1 MQNAL
6 LQTHLY
12 SFFFLYC
19 YLFVHLVLF
28 GIMIYLYRV
37 QIWNKFKMPANSPFL
52 FSIAVGVLSFW
63 LTFHRQFILLHR
75 FSNWPKRALTSRFLI
90 SLLNYC
96 RVPTEYFV
104 ELLRKALEDVN
115 KARHKPRDSLE
126 GRFIT
131 TCLYYKDRSYTV
143 WVSGQMVTFQLFCH
157 WII

>member
-12 SFFFLYC
+12 SFFSFIVICLYIWYC
-19 YLFVHLVLF
+19 LVLWYTY
-28 GIMIYLYRV
+28 IES
-37 QIWNKFKMPANSPFL
+37 KFEINSKCPANSPLL

-63 LTFHRQFILLHR
+63 LTFHRQFVLLHR
-75 FSNWPKRALTSRFLI
+75 FSNRPKRALTSRFLI

-143 WVSGQMVTFQLFCH
+143 WVTGQMVTFQLFCH